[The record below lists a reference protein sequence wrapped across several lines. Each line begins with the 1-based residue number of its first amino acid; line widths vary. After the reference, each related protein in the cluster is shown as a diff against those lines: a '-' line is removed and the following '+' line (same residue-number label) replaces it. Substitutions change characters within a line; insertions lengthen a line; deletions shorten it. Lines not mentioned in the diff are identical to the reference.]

1 MLSLFALHASNRF
14 VHITEVERGLACNC
28 RCAICGEVV
37 LARQGDK
44 REHHFA
50 HSSNIEPCA
59 SNYESDLH
67 RFAKRVILEAGGL
80 VVPVTA
86 AVAKALGF
94 SDDRASSILLACAD
108 IKEEVVIGDR
118 RPDLLATTTEG
129 LGVVIEIAY
138 SSFCDMEKRRAY
150 ENMQLPALEIDLR
163 AFTPSAFDVTQVKR
177 VVLEDTACKYWLWP
191 ERLEGTAMA
200 EQLPTLPPAAPAAQR
215 QFLPE
220 EIVTIRGRWI
230 SIKELPSGDIAIKA
244 VRFDPEIVSAV
255 RTVARAH
262 YGRYRETHHNWVIP
276 RFRAEA
282 ARAQLRAIAS
292 AT

>member
-86 AVAKALGF
+86 AVAQALGF

-191 ERLEGTAMA
+191 DRLEGTGMV
-200 EQLPTLPPAAPAAQR
+200 EQLPTSPPAALAAQR

-282 ARAQLRAIAS
+282 ARTQLRAIAS

>member
-14 VHITEVERGLACNC
+14 VHITEVERGLACDC
-28 RCAICGEVV
+28 RCSICGDVV

-50 HSSNIEPCA
+50 HSPNIEPCA

-86 AVAKALGF
+86 AVAQALGF
-94 SDDRASSILLACAD
+94 GDDRASSILLACAN
-108 IKEEVVIGDR
+108 IKEEVAIDDR
-118 RPDLLATTTEG
+118 RPDLLATTTD
-129 LGVVIEIAY
+129 GVGVAIEIAY
-138 SSFCDMEKRRAY
+138 SSFCDLEKRRAY

-177 VVLEDTACKYWLWP
+177 VVLENTACKYWLWP
-191 ERLEGTAMA
+191 VRLEDTAMA
-200 EQLPTLPPAAPAAQR
+200 EQLPTLPPAALAAQR

-220 EIVTIRGRWI
+220 EIVTMRGRWI

-262 YGRYRETHHNWVIP
+262 YGRYRQTHHNWVIP
-276 RFRAEA
+276 HFRAEA